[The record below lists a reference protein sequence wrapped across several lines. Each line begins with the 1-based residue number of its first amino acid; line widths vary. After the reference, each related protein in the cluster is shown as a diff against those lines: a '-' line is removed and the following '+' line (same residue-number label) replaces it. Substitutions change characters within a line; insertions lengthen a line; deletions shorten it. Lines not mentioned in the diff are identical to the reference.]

1 MIQCVTRFSMG
12 ENRFIGFSSLYEIPE
27 LPNLVTWP
35 HLQYNLRNVINSC
48 DDAIDKDYD
57 VKTSLFRWNHQNWN
71 HAYWENI
78 LNIKENQKN
87 DNFYIKKL
95 NAEQVFTFEFLH
107 KTSN

>member
-1 MIQCVTRFSMG
+1 MIQCVTRFSIG
-12 ENRFIGFSSLYEIPE
+12 ENRFIGFSNLYDIPE

-48 DDAIDKDYD
+48 DDAIDRDYD
-57 VKTSLFRWNHQNWN
+57 VKTSLFRWHHQNWN